1 MTMRTECVCVAAFL
15 LLSSCTGAKG
25 VKAPP
30 ASALSASRP
39 SSATNAQPIVVR
51 KSDVIR
57 GYEEFLKQYGNVD
70 PALRSEALK
79 RLGDLYLERAHQRF
93 LAKMEAYDKQPQGPP
108 PLEEYT
114 DATQVYEQLLRTDPT
129 FHAQD
134 QVLYALARAYSETG
148 RRELAQPLLTQL
160 VTDYPASPHR
170 QEAYFRLGEYAFDQ
184 RRFEE
189 AAQAYE
195 QALSLDEPFFLDKAR
210 YKLGWAYFNLQAYPK
225 AIENFL
231 RLVDQQSA
239 GRQDLA
245 SDTGSLVWEALTYVT
260 LSFRT
265 LGGPS
270 TMAAYFREKGARTF
284 EKDLYLMMGNQYAAE
299 GSVPQAIDT
308 YRTFVRVH
316 PLHPMAPIF
325 SSYVVEAYERQ
336 KDANAARDARMA
348 LVGSYSSASAWDK
361 ANDEA
366 SRERARPLV
375 KDNLSRLG
383 ISAHTR
389 AREDKQPEEYR
400 QAVGWYRQFLLEFPG
415 EKETREIHL
424 FLAES
429 LFALQEYAE
438 AATAYEAVA
447 YNYAGLAV
455 DRQAAYSAIVA
466 TEKLADKQGQERFIG
481 LAKRFAQQFPN
492 DARTPT
498 VLLKS
503 GELLFEQQRD
513 AEARD
518 VLGRVLSRYPK
529 FTGTATAQK
538 LVAHSY
544 MRQGRYQ
551 EARAAYAATL
561 TLLPATE
568 KAQRREVSDLVA
580 AAMYKEA
587 EQQRKDDDVEA
598 AAKTFAAISR
608 EAPGSALAT
617 SALFEAAG
625 LYETLKRPQEALTA
639 YQSLLELVPQS
650 DLAGK
655 AALQMGLLYQQRD
668 QPLEAAEAFE
678 TAAQSIHDQDAI
690 PQILWTAGLQ
700 YENASRWERSY
711 GVFSQFAERFPKHPD
726 VPEGLLK
733 MAQALQHQGKTKD
746 ALKVFAQVEQ
756 QAPGSLVAAQAV
768 FAQAEESL
776 RALKRIA
783 LKEPFKANLKK
794 KTQALEKTV
803 SLYTHAAE
811 SRYLEVVATS
821 AYRLGEVFEHFKTAL
836 LEAQLPKK
844 LSQEQVEE
852 YRFQL
857 EEKAFPFEEK
867 AVQAY
872 ASNVQRASS
881 QPGAYN
887 EWVKKSYDR
896 LAELRPSLYKR
907 PERAERLTSNI
918 DVDTLTASRGPA
930 TANEVVAAGR

>member
-1 MTMRTECVCVAAFL
+1 MRIECLLVAVAL
-15 LLSSCTGAKG
+15 LLPACTGTKG

-30 ASALSASRP
+30 VSASSTSPP
-39 SSATNAQPIVVR
+39 SPATDAQPIVVR

-57 GYEEFLKQYGNVD
+57 GYEDFLRQYGDVD

-79 RLGDLYLERAHQRF
+79 RLGDLYLERAHKRF
-93 LAKMEAYDKQPQGPP
+93 LSEMEVYDKQPQGPP
-108 PLEEYT
+108 PLVDYS
-114 DATQVYEQLLRTDPT
+114 DAIRVYEQLLRTDPA
-129 FHAQD
+129 FHARN

-160 VTDYPASPHR
+160 VTDYPADPHR

-195 QALSLDEPFFLDKAR
+195 QALSLDEPFFQDKAR
-210 YKLGWAYFNLQAYPK
+210 YKLGWTYFNLQAYSQ
-225 AIENFL
+225 AIEHFL
-231 RLVDQQSA
+231 HLVDQKSA
-239 GRQDLA
+239 GQQDLA

-260 LSFRT
+260 ISFRT

-270 TMAAYFREKGARTF
+270 RMAAYFHETGSRTY
-284 EKDLYLMMGNQYAAE
+284 EKDLYLMMGNQYVAE
-299 GSVPQAIDT
+299 GLVPQAIDT
-308 YRTFVRVH
+308 YRTFVQQH

-336 KDANAARDARMA
+336 KSPDAARDARIA
-348 LVGSYSSASAWDK
+348 LVGAYASASAWSR
-361 ANDEA
+361 ANDQA
-366 SRERARPLV
+366 SRARARPLV
-375 KDNLSRLG
+375 KDSLYRLG

-389 AREDKQPEEYR
+389 ARETNQPEEYR
-400 QAVGWYRQFLLEFPG
+400 QAVEWYRQFLLEFPG

-429 LFALQEYAE
+429 LMAVQDYAQ

-447 YNYAGLAV
+447 YDYAGLAV
-455 DRQAAYSAIVA
+455 DQHAAYSAIVA
-466 TEKLADKQGQERFIG
+466 TEKLSDKRGQERFVG
-481 LAKRFAQQFPN
+481 LAKRFARQFPN

-513 AEARD
+513 AEARE
-518 VLGRVLSRYPK
+518 VLGEVLTRYPK
-529 FTGTATAQK
+529 FGGTATAQK

-544 MRQGRYQ
+544 MRQGRYR

-561 TLLPATE
+561 ALLPVTE
-568 KAQRREVSDLVA
+568 KTQRRELTDLVA
-580 AAMYKEA
+580 AAMYKQA
-587 EQQRKDDDVEA
+587 EQERKDQHVDDA
-598 AAKTFAAISR
+598 AQTFAAISR
-608 EAPGSALAT
+608 EAPESALAT
-617 SALFEAAG
+617 TALFEAAG
-625 LYETLKRPQEALTA
+625 LYETLKRPQEAISA
-639 YQSLLELVPQS
+639 YRELLQRAPPS

-655 AALQMGLLYQQRD
+655 AALQMGVLYQQRD
-668 QPLEAAEAFE
+668 QPIEAAEAFE
-678 TAAQSIHDQDAI
+678 TAAQSIQDRDAI

-700 YENASRWERSY
+700 YEKAAQWENSY
-711 GVFSQFAERFPKHPD
+711 GVFSQFTARFPKHPD

-733 MAQALQHQGKTKD
+733 MAQARQHQGKAND
-746 ALKVFAQVEQ
+746 ALKLFTQVER
-756 QAPGSLVAAQAV
+756 QAPGTLVAAQAV
-768 FAQAEESL
+768 FAQAEESFH
-776 RALKRIA
+776 ALKRIG
-783 LKEPFKANLKK
+783 LKEPFKPNLKK

-803 SLYTHAAE
+803 LLYTHAAE
-811 SRYLEVVATS
+811 SRYLDVVATS
-821 AYRLGEVFEHFKTAL
+821 AYRLGEVFEHFKAAL

-844 LSQEQVEE
+844 LSKEAVEE

-857 EEKAFPFEEK
+857 EEKAIPFEEK

-896 LAELRPSLYKR
+896 LAELRPALYKR
-907 PERAERLTSNI
+907 PERTERITSNI
-918 DVDTLTASRGPA
+918 DVQTLTASGGRS
-930 TANEVVAAGR
+930 TANEVAAADR